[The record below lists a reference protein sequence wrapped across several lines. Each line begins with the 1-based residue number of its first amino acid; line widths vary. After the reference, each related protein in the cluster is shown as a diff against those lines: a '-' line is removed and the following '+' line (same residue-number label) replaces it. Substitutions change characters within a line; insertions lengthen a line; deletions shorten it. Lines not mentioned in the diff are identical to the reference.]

1 MTHPATATSPAL
13 RRRLAFPYPEGAMHV
28 SVKIWLGLAAT
39 ALLSACAT
47 EPPPP
52 LMSSYSETGRY
63 GYVDRQSGRDR
74 YEISYIGAPMRT
86 ASTRP
91 GRADDTKAA
100 KAEAY
105 DLALW
110 RAAQIAID
118 NGYEGFAIDDQDH
131 EVEVTVNQGS
141 YPYRRPYYGSYYGPY
156 GHRSGFFYG
165 GYPYFGYGGY
175 SLYRYTTLRA
185 TVTLSVAMR
194 KQAGADDFDA
204 AATAARQAAKYP
216 AAVASPPSDA
226 GSGN

>member
-1 MTHPATATSPAL
+1 MAESTAL
-13 RRRLAFPYPEGAMHV
+13 RQRVAFPYPVGAMHV
-28 SVKIWLGLAAT
+28 SVKIWLGLAA
-39 ALLSACAT
+39 AMLLSACAT

-52 LMSSYSETGRY
+52 LMSPYSETGRY
-63 GYVDRQSGRDR
+63 GYVDRQTGRDR
-74 YEISYIGAPMRT
+74 YEVSYIGPSVRT

-91 GRADDTKAA
+91 GRTDDTKAA

-110 RAAQIAID
+110 RAAQIAVD
-118 NGYEGFAIDDQDH
+118 GGYEGFAIDDQNH

-141 YPYRRPYYGSYYGPY
+141 YPYHRPYYGSYYGPY
-156 GHRSGFFYG
+156 GRFGRRSGFFYG

-175 SLYRYTTLRA
+175 ALYRYTTLRA

-194 KQAGADDFDA
+194 KEAGADDFDA

-216 AAVASPPSDA
+216 IAAPSPPPAA
-226 GSGN
+226 GSGY